1 VTPFPNVVL
10 LTFIAGISMNTA
22 LAETLSFDKDQPGS
36 APAGW
41 RSGVTGKGNP
51 KWTVEADASAPS
63 KPNVL
68 KQSGSGAFPWSVRP
82 DTSVTDGYVEV
93 KFKAIS
99 GKEDQAG
106 GVVWRWKGG
115 DDYYVA
121 RANALENNVSLYY
134 TANGRRNTIKYVNAP
149 VPREA
154 WHTLRV
160 EFSGKRIKVIL
171 DGKPYIEMEDDH
183 ITGAGA
189 VGVWTK
195 ADSVTLFDDFSYGPL
210 PGKID

>member
-1 VTPFPNVVL
+1 MCSSSPEAERFP
-10 LTFIAGISMNTA
+10 GPY
-22 LAETLSFDKDQPGS
+22 D
-36 APAGW
+36 
-41 RSGVTGKGNP
+41 
-51 KWTVEADASAPS
+51 
-63 KPNVL
+63 
-68 KQSGSGAFPWSVRP
+68 P

-149 VPREA
+149 VPRDA

-195 ADSVTLFDDFSYGPL
+195 ADSVTLFDDFSYGTL
-210 PGKID
+210 SGK